1 MADAFDVIVVG
12 AGTAGLPTAIA
23 AAERGARVLLVEQA
37 PDIGGTLH
45 LSAGQMSAAG
55 TKLQAARGIQ
65 DEPKLHFEDA
75 MRISK
80 RTADPRLVNLAVN
93 LAAGTI
99 DWLMD
104 EGFEM
109 DPEYPKIFYGHE
121 AYGVARTYRGVE
133 GGLSVLRVLR
143 KALRRAMLRTGR
155 IDLRLDTTMIGL
167 LQEAPAAPVRGVKI
181 RGRDGQD
188 VEATGKNA
196 VLTTGGYGANPRLFS
211 FLTQNH
217 PLFSATSVTSNGSGI
232 MFGAR
237 AGGFVRNGD
246 KFLPTFGGIEIEG
259 NPGKIDFYDMP
270 NLTPQQRPPWE
281 IFVTSEGARFVA
293 EDHPSVDAREHALMA
308 LPDMTFW
315 IVYDEHA
322 HETAPSLLGNWLGG
336 ESTWAPERIARAFR
350 EHPSFR
356 TAQSVEDLAVQCGMQ
371 PRMLA
376 GAVIDYNQG
385 VSTGRDRFGRTHLPA
400 PLAKPPFRAIKAHG
414 VVLKTPAGLAVNDSL
429 QVVGKDG
436 TPVPNL
442 YAAGEAIGGATL
454 SGQSFVGGM
463 SVTPALSFGRYLGRN
478 LLNW

>member
-1 MADAFDVIVVG
+1 MADAYDVIVVG
-12 AGTAGLPTAIA
+12 AGTAGLPAAIA
-23 AAERGARVLLVEQA
+23 AAERGAHVLLVEQA

-55 TKLQAARGIQ
+55 TKIQAAKGIE
-65 DEPKLHFEDA
+65 DNPRLHFEDA

-93 LAAGTI
+93 LAPATI

-143 KALRRAMLRTGR
+143 KALRRTMLRTGR
-155 IDLRLDTTMIGL
+155 IDLRLGTTMIGL
-167 LQEAPAAPVRGVKI
+167 LQDKPGDPVGGVRI
-181 RGRDGQD
+181 RGRDGSDSD
-188 VEATGKNA
+188 VVGKNV
-196 VLTTGGYGANPRLFS
+196 VLTTGGYGSNPRLFR
-211 FLTQNH
+211 FLTQNY
-217 PLFSATSVTSNGSGI
+217 PLFSAASITSTGAGI
-232 MFGAR
+232 MLGAR

-259 NPGKIDFYDMP
+259 LPGKIDFYDMP

-281 IFVTSEGARFVA
+281 IFVSSEGARFVA

-322 HETAPSLLGNWLGG
+322 HDSAPSILGNWLGG
-336 ESTWAPERIARAFR
+336 ESTWTPERIARAFR

-356 TAQSVEDLAVQCGMQ
+356 TAGTIEDLAVQCGMNV
-371 PRMLA
+371 RLLA
-376 GAVIDYNQG
+376 QAVADYNQA
-385 VSTGRDRFGRTHLPA
+385 VASGRDRFGRKHLPA
-400 PLAKPPFRAIKAHG
+400 PIRQAPFRAIKAHG
-414 VVLKTPAGLAVNDSL
+414 VVLKTPAGLAVNAEL
-429 QVVGKDG
+429 QVVNTEGK
-436 TPVPNL
+436 PVPNL

-463 SVTPALSFGRYLGRN
+463 SVTPALSFGRYLGGTILR
-478 LLNW
+478 W

>member
-1 MADAFDVIVVG
+1 
-12 AGTAGLPTAIA
+12 
-23 AAERGARVLLVEQA
+23 
-37 PDIGGTLH
+37 
-45 LSAGQMSAAG
+45 
-55 TKLQAARGIQ
+55 
-65 DEPKLHFEDA
+65 
-75 MRISK
+75 
-80 RTADPRLVNLAVN
+80 
-93 LAAGTI
+93 
-99 DWLMD
+99 
-104 EGFEM
+104 
-109 DPEYPKIFYGHE
+109 
-121 AYGVARTYRGVE
+121 
-133 GGLSVLRVLR
+133 
-143 KALRRAMLRTGR
+143 
-155 IDLRLDTTMIGL
+155 
-167 LQEAPAAPVRGVKI
+167 
-181 RGRDGQD
+181 
-188 VEATGKNA
+188 
-196 VLTTGGYGANPRLFS
+196 
-211 FLTQNH
+211 
-217 PLFSATSVTSNGSGI
+217 
-232 MFGAR
+232 
-237 AGGFVRNGD
+237 
-246 KFLPTFGGIEIEG
+246 
-259 NPGKIDFYDMP
+259 MP

-322 HETAPSLLGNWLGG
+322 HETGPSLLGNWLGG
-336 ESTWAPERIARAFR
+336 ESTWTPERIARAFR

-478 LLNW
+478 LLTW